1 MRPTTAAASGMPT
14 VCDPPWSSTVR
25 REPARS
31 AGVGFDV
38 RRQSAESPT
47 VAGSLRQDLRERMGS
62 SGPLPFVDFMQAA
75 LYHPSDGYYATR
87 VPGHGSHY
95 RTSPSLTPWFG
106 RLVAREFRRMWQA
119 IGEPDPFW
127 VVEVGAGQGDLAA
140 DAMEETDAMG
150 VPLRWRFIER
160 FDRVRDWQRRRL
172 GPAAGSAE
180 WLTDLAGPPV
190 AGCVLAN
197 EVLDN
202 FPVHVLEVAE
212 AGRVQEIYVDV
223 DGDSF
228 VERLGALSDVTL
240 AEPARE
246 AAAHLAPGAR
256 FEISSGVEAWC
267 RNASQA
273 LTRGYLLLIDYG
285 GLEPDIWLEHPRGTV
300 ATYRREDATPSPL
313 DEPGSKDITADV
325 NFSAVARA
333 AQSAG
338 FRPEPVI
345 TQSSWLLSLGIARV
359 AEELETAG
367 FMAAL
372 EGLVEEATVLQDEL
386 GRLIQLGDAGGLG
399 NLLVLRAAKDAP
411 TPC

>member
-1 MRPTTAAASGMPT
+1 
-14 VCDPPWSSTVR
+14 
-25 REPARS
+25 
-31 AGVGFDV
+31 
-38 RRQSAESPT
+38 
-47 VAGSLRQDLRERMGS
+47 MGS
-62 SGPLPFVDFMQAA
+62 SGPLPFINFMQAA
-75 LYHPSDGYYATR
+75 LYHPRDGYYATR

-106 RLVAREFRRMWQA
+106 RLVACELRRMWQA
-119 IGEPDPFW
+119 IGRPDPFW
-127 VVEVGAGQGDLAA
+127 VVEVGGGQGDLAA
-140 DAMEETDAMG
+140 DAMEEADSMG

-180 WLTDLAGPPV
+180 WSTDLSGPPV

-212 AGRVQEIYVDV
+212 AGKVQEIYVDV
-223 DGDSF
+223 DGDGF
-228 VERLGALSDVTL
+228 VERLGALSDLTL

-246 AAAHLAPGAR
+246 AAAHLTPGAR
-256 FEISSGVEAWC
+256 FEISCGIEAWC
-267 RNASQA
+267 RDASRA

-285 GLEPDIWLEHPRGTV
+285 GLEPDIWLEHPDGTV

-338 FRPEPVI
+338 FRPEPVT
-345 TQSSWLLSLGIARV
+345 TQGSWLLTLGIAQV
-359 AEELETAG
+359 AEEIETAAL
-367 FMAAL
+367 MAAL
-372 EGLVEEATVLQDEL
+372 EGLVQEATVLQGEL
-386 GRLIQLGDAGGLG
+386 ERLMELGDAGGLG
-399 NLLVLRAAKDAP
+399 SLLVLRAAKDAP
-411 TPC
+411 RLCRRTPPGDPAASEIG

>member
-1 MRPTTAAASGMPT
+1 
-14 VCDPPWSSTVR
+14 
-25 REPARS
+25 
-31 AGVGFDV
+31 
-38 RRQSAESPT
+38 
-47 VAGSLRQDLRERMGS
+47 MGS

-75 LYHPSDGYYATR
+75 LYHPSDSYYATR
-87 VPGHGSHY
+87 VPGHGSHF

-106 RLVAREFRRMWQA
+106 RLVACELRRMWQA
-119 IGEPDPFW
+119 IGRPDPFW
-127 VVEVGAGQGDLAA
+127 VVEVGGGQGDLAA
-140 DAMEETDAMG
+140 DAMQAADSMG

-172 GPAAGSAE
+172 GAAAGAAE
-180 WLTDLAGPPV
+180 WSTDLAGPPV
-190 AGCVLAN
+190 VGCVLAH

-212 AGRVQEIYVDV
+212 VGSVQEIDV
-223 DGDSF
+223 DGDGF

-267 RNASQA
+267 RDASRA

-285 GLEPDIWLEHPRGTV
+285 DLEPDIWLEHPHGTV

-333 AQSAG
+333 AHRAG
-338 FRPEPVI
+338 FRPEPAI
-345 TQSSWLLSLGIARV
+345 TQASWLLSLGIAQV

-372 EGLVEEATVLQDEL
+372 EGLVTEATVLQGEL
-386 GRLIQLGDAGGLG
+386 GRLMELGDFAGLG
-399 NLLVLRAAKDAP
+399 SLLVLRAAKDAP